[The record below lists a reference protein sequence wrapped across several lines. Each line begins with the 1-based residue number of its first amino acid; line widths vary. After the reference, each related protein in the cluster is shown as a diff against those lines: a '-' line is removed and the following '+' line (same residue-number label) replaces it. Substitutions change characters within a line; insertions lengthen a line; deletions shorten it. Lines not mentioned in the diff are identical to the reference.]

1 MHPLPVPATDPIE
14 LLRARDGLYA
24 DDLLVAAVAHLDLFS
39 SLAEDPCDLAELAR
53 RLGVAGRPAGVMCT
67 LLPLRAGGYCSWAR
81 LSTASASSRTCPGV
95 VSRAT
100 GEARSTP
107 KTALPSRQR

>member
-53 RLGVAGRPAGVMCT
+53 RLGVADRPAGVMCT
-67 LLPLRAGGYCSWAR
+67 LFLAMGLLEALLLDVGFVDVQERPAGAGRSVVLAR
-81 LSTASASSRTCPGV
+81 RPA
-95 VSRAT
+95 
-100 GEARSTP
+100 
-107 KTALPSRQR
+107 